1 MSFETPLVFRDTQQD
16 QSLSDVFHAL
26 RVLSTT
32 VDQVFERIGKRADD
46 EAARCAIAGWVGR
59 RSGGRVGGW
68 AGART
73 GRILTSRH

>member
-46 EAARCAIAGWVGR
+46 EAAR
-59 RSGGRVGGW
+59 
-68 AGART
+68 
-73 GRILTSRH
+73 

>member
-46 EAARCAIAGWVGR
+46 EAARWELCPIAAVFKLLGSGW
-59 RSGGRVGGW
+59 
-68 AGART
+68 
-73 GRILTSRH
+73 